1 MNIKKLL
8 LITLLICL
16 VVPLSACHKK
26 RLLDVFIVPESFD
39 ENKNYE
45 ISFWEKN
52 DSNITQKEIYNQ
64 AIQDFEEIYPN
75 IHVTLKSYTDYAKI
89 YNDVITNIQTNT
101 TPNVCITYPDHVA
114 TYMEGDNVIVNLDE
128 LSKDEKYGL
137 GGSLVKFNS
146 IKKEEIIESFL
157 NECYIKDSLYLLPFM
172 RSSEAT
178 YINKDYVE
186 SLGFTIPDVLTWDF
200 VYEVSLKAMD
210 EKKNNQ
216 VLIPFIYKSTDN
228 MMIQML
234 RQLDAPYSKE
244 DGEILIFNDK
254 TTKVLLEINNISKA
268 GAFST
273 FKISSYPGNYFNAGQ
288 CIFAVDST
296 AGATW
301 IGTDAPLMDIPED
314 QVVPF
319 TTVVRSVP
327 QYDINNP
334 KMISQGPS
342 LCLFNKEDEGEVLAS
357 WLFMQY
363 LLTNTPQIAYSETE
377 GYIPVTTRAQNSS
390 EYQTYLSNSGI
401 DNDKHYSVKI
411 DATKLILDNIENTFV
426 TPVFRGSASLRE
438 AAGYLVEQIA
448 NKSKIVEIDEEYIEN
463 TVFDNARSLYRL
475 GVDSK
480 TTYKK
485 LPSASIALIVT
496 LSSIWVLILSYLIY
510 NKVVNIKK
518 KKGEY

>member
-1 MNIKKLL
+1 
-8 LITLLICL
+8 
-16 VVPLSACHKK
+16 
-26 RLLDVFIVPESFD
+26 
-39 ENKNYE
+39 
-45 ISFWEKN
+45 
-52 DSNITQKEIYNQ
+52 
-64 AIQDFEEIYPN
+64 
-75 IHVTLKSYTDYAKI
+75 
-89 YNDVITNIQTNT
+89 
-101 TPNVCITYPDHVA
+101 
-114 TYMEGDNVIVNLDE
+114 
-128 LSKDEKYGL
+128 
-137 GGSLVKFNS
+137 
-146 IKKEEIIESFL
+146 
-157 NECYIKDSLYLLPFM
+157 
-172 RSSEAT
+172 
-178 YINKDYVE
+178 
-186 SLGFTIPDVLTWDF
+186 
-200 VYEVSLKAMD
+200 
-210 EKKNNQ
+210 
-216 VLIPFIYKSTDN
+216 
-228 MMIQML
+228 
-234 RQLDAPYSKE
+234 
-244 DGEILIFNDK
+244 
-254 TTKVLLEINNISKA
+254 
-268 GAFST
+268 
-273 FKISSYPGNYFNAGQ
+273 
-288 CIFAVDST
+288 
-296 AGATW
+296 
-301 IGTDAPLMDIPED
+301 MDIPED

-377 GYIPVTTRAQNSS
+377 GYIPVTTRAQNSN